1 MASSLTCYDRHELP
15 LGERRGS
22 PRKGRK
28 SMESLT
34 SGTLGGAGS
43 FRCQHC
49 GYVLTL
55 TGTDRLTD
63 CPGCGGQ
70 QFVRASLF
78 STERIPPEGG
88 PTDPEA
94 TLAEPAPADR
104 EIQLAK

>member
-1 MASSLTCYDRHELP
+1 MDSSLTCYDRHELP
-15 LGERRGS
+15 LRERRGS
-22 PRKGRK
+22 PGKGRK

-43 FRCQHC
+43 FRCQQC
-49 GYVLTL
+49 GYVRTL
-55 TGTDRLTD
+55 TGADRLTD

-78 STERIPPEGG
+78 STERIPADGG
-88 PTDPEA
+88 PADPEA

-104 EIQLAK
+104 EIQL